1 MECSYSIE
9 ELFPIV
15 CKLSE
20 QLTGNESTSITFNTA
35 ESLMDAVT
43 YCINYLKKDN
53 KPVPNSISAE
63 QAYQSG
69 YELIVRHIKK
79 LINMYSR
86 LSVCFKDYGVECL
99 KTTLQVQLPDFFL
112 KYDPKFKPHDILL
125 LYDYPILSDISQ
137 LQGIEAFE
145 KYFRCICFEQ
155 AELAKLGDDTV
166 KKRLYEYHKDYRNL
180 YENIYWI
187 VFKHEYPFL

>member
-1 MECSYSIE
+1 MEYSYSIE

-20 QLTGNESTSITFNTA
+20 QLTGYESTSITFDTA
-35 ESLMDAVT
+35 ESLMGAVT
-43 YCINYLKKDN
+43 YCINYLKNDK

-63 QAYQSG
+63 QAYRLG
-69 YELIVRHIKK
+69 YELIVSRTKK
-79 LINMYSR
+79 LMDMYNR
-86 LSVCFKDYGVECL
+86 LSEYFENYGVECL
-99 KTTLQVQLPDFFL
+99 KTTFQVQFPGFFL

-125 LYDYPILSDISQ
+125 LFDYPILFDISQ

-145 KYFRCICFEQ
+145 KYFKCICFKQ
-155 AELAKLGDDTV
+155 AELAKLGFDIV
-166 KKRLYEYHKDYRNL
+166 KNRLYEYHKDYRNL

-187 VFKHEYPFL
+187 VFKHEYPF